1 MKHMA
6 IIHKAE
12 DGSYTLVAALKQ
24 HLRDCNTYQFQL
36 RQHISDTRPSWTPR
50 EILDIGISREGL
62 ITLRDLLNIE
72 LEKTDDFI

>member
-24 HLRDCNTYQFQL
+24 HPRDPATYQFQL
-36 RQHISDTRPSWTPR
+36 IQHIPDFRPTWTPR

-62 ITLRDLLNIE
+62 TTLRDLLNIK
-72 LEKTDDFI
+72 LEKKDDFI